1 MIKVQYI
8 QLLALRGV
16 TKLNE
21 GETIGLAVTRTGGEP
36 TQEEMV
42 KVNEA
47 SMFHFLEKYQE
58 QEEINKGLQKEV
70 ERLHKENLA
79 LEEDSLFLSCLQG
92 AGVDNWD
99 GYGDAQEML
108 DEIKNGEQ

>member
-1 MIKVQYI
+1 MVKVQYI

-16 TKLNE
+16 TELEK
-21 GETIGLAVTRTGGEP
+21 GETMGLAVTRTGGEP

-47 SMFHFLEKYQE
+47 SMFHFIEKYQQE
-58 QEEINKGLQKEV
+58 QETNKGL
-70 ERLHKENLA
+70 LA
-79 LEEDSLFLSCLQG
+79 EIEKLKLRNEKLEDDSLMLSCYRN

-99 GYGDAQEML
+99 GAGDAEEMFA
-108 DEIKNGEQ
+108 EIKGE